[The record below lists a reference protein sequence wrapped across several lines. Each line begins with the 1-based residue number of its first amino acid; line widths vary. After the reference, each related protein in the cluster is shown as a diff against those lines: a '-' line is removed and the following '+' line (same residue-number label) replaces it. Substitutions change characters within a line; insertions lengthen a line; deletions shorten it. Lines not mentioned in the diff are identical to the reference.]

1 MANYSTPGVYV
12 EEISTLAPSI
22 AEVESA
28 VPAFVGYTE
37 KADMLVPGDLK
48 WVPTR
53 ISSLKEFEL
62 YYGAAA
68 PEAAAN
74 ITIDVTE
81 FKVGP
86 RTVNFNVKVTPV
98 TASLQKYIFY
108 HSIKLFFANGGG
120 SCYIVSV
127 GDYAHAMKKEDLLKG
142 LDAVALEDIPTLLS
156 VPEAIKLAAGY
167 DEVVSAMITQAS
179 TLKDRFALLDTFTT
193 TVPKNAAN
201 IKTDVDTLKTI
212 VPVDKEI
219 RRYGA
224 GYYPFLESS
233 YNYNFDFD
241 SLTIT
246 TYALIQDGVADAG
259 AVAPAGNFGA
269 LQNTN
274 SSLYAAVFTEFS
286 KYHIILPPS
295 TAVAGVVARVD
306 REKGYWKAPANVGI
320 TNVRK
325 PVVYI
330 SFQEHGLLNID
341 PDTGKSINVI
351 VWQPGNGTVLMGART
366 LDGNDNE
373 WRYVNVRRF
382 FSIVEESVKK
392 STSWAVFEPNTAPTW
407 VKVQSMI
414 ENYLYLKWRD
424 GALAGSKPEEAFEVS
439 IGLNKTM
446 TAQDIL
452 EGRLIVEIKMA
463 VARPAE
469 FIVLKFEHKMQTS

>member
-1 MANYSTPGVYV
+1 MPNYSTPGVYV

-37 KADMLVPGDLK
+37 KADLLVPGDLM
-48 WVPTR
+48 WVPTL
-53 ISSLKEFEL
+53 ISSFDDFVQ
-62 YYGAAA
+62 YYGNAA

-81 FKVGP
+81 YKVGT
-86 RTVNFNVKVTPV
+86 RTVKFGVKVTPV
-98 TASLQKYIFY
+98 VANLQKYIFY

-120 SCYIVSV
+120 DCYIVSV
-127 GDYAHAMKKEDLLKG
+127 GDYAHPIKKEDLLKG
-142 LDAVALEDIPTLLS
+142 LDAVALEDIPTLIS
-156 VPEAIKLAAGY
+156 VPEAVKLAAGY
-167 DEVVSAMITQAS
+167 DEVVSAIINQAAN
-179 TLKDRFALLDTFTT
+179 LKDRFALLDTFTT
-193 TVPKNAAN
+193 TTPKNSVNIAA
-201 IKTDVDTLKTI
+201 DVDSLKNV
-212 VPVDKEI
+212 VPIDNEI

-233 YNYNFDFD
+233 YNYNFDFN

-246 TYALIQDGVADAG
+246 NYTLIKDGVVDPG
-259 AVAPAGNFGA
+259 GVAPAGNFGT

-274 SSLYAAVFTEFS
+274 SLLYGAVVTEFS
-286 KYHIILPPS
+286 KSHIILPPS
-295 TAVAGVVARVD
+295 PAVAGIIARVD
-306 REKGYWKAPANVGI
+306 REKGYWKAPANVGV
-320 TNVRK
+320 TNVTR

-330 SFQEHGLLNID
+330 SFQEHGNLNID
-341 PDTGKSINVI
+341 PATGKSINVI

-392 STSWAVFEPNTAPTW
+392 STTWAVFEPNTAPTW

-424 GALAGSKPEEAFEVS
+424 GALAGAKPEEAYEVNV
-439 IGLNKTM
+439 GLNKTM

-452 EGRLIVEIKMA
+452 EGRMIVEIKMA

-469 FIVLKFEHKMQTS
+469 FIVLKFEQLMQTS

>member
-37 KADMLVPGDLK
+37 KADLLMPGDLT

-53 ISSLKEFEL
+53 ISSFEEYKL
-62 YYGAAA
+62 YYGGAAQ
-68 PEAAAN
+68 ENAAN

-81 FKVGP
+81 YKTGTQ
-86 RTVNFNVKVTPV
+86 TVRFGVKVTPTV
-98 TASLQKYIFY
+98 ASLQKFIFY
-108 HSIKLFFANGGG
+108 HSVKLFFANGGG
-120 SCYIVSV
+120 NCYIVSV
-127 GDYAHAMKKEDLLKG
+127 GNYAGAIKKEDILKG
-142 LDAVALEDIPTLLS
+142 LDAIALEDIPTLIA
-156 VPEAIKLAAGY
+156 VPEAIKLAAGF
-167 DEVVSAMITQAS
+167 DEVVSAMLMQAS
-179 TLKDRFALLDTFTT
+179 SLKDRFALLDTFTT
-193 TVPKNAAN
+193 TTPKNSAN
-201 IKTDVDTLKTI
+201 ITADVDSLKNV

-233 YNYNFDFD
+233 YNLNFDFE
-241 SLTIT
+241 SLSISN
-246 TYALIQDGVADAG
+246 YKLIKDGVEDPA
-259 AVAPAGNFGA
+259 AVPPAGNFGV
-269 LQNTN
+269 LKNTN
-274 SSLYAAVFTEFS
+274 SFLYGAVVAEYS
-286 KYHIILPPS
+286 KNHIILPPS
-295 TAVAGVVARVD
+295 SAVAGIIARVD

-320 TNVRK
+320 TNVAK

-330 SFQEHGLLNID
+330 SFQEHGNLNID
-341 PDTGKSINVI
+341 PATGKSINVI

-392 STSWAVFEPNTAPTW
+392 STTWAVFEPNTAPTW

-414 ENYLYLKWRD
+414 ENYLFLKWRD
-424 GALAGSKPEEAFEVS
+424 GALAGAKPEEAYEVS
-439 IGLNKTM
+439 VGLNKTM

-469 FIVLKFEHKMQTS
+469 FIILKFEHKMQTS